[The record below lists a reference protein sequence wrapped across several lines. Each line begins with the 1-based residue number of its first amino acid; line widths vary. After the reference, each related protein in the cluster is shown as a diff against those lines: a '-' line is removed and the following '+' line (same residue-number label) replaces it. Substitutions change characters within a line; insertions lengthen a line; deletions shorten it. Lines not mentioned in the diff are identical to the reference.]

1 MQPLTPPG
9 RFTSSAA
16 IAAIAAI
23 AAAASHRKV
32 IWLEKHGAIWYVHP
46 DIP

>member
-9 RFTSSAA
+9 RFTSS
-16 IAAIAAI
+16 AAI